1 MALPEKLCHSMY
13 TAGGYLLKIPQ
24 FTSPY
29 FKHPAEMRQTSSFNP
44 DSWRES
50 AVQSISRIRLFGTHE
65 PTPGLPVHHQL
76 LEILALIPALIQSAL
91 AGGADKTRDLK
102 EEEPVDETG
111 WNLGTSPVLQCLPLD
126 SPLLQQQNTKKLYGT
141 KNNCLPVQWGQI
153 LDNIHKK
160 TEKPNCYF

>member
-1 MALPEKLCHSMY
+1 MPLHVHGRRLPPQDIPVYKSLLQAPSRDKTDKHALTLTPGERV
-13 TAGGYLLKIPQ
+13 Q
-24 FTSPY
+24 F
-29 FKHPAEMRQTSSFNP
+29 
-44 DSWRES
+44 
-50 AVQSISRIRLFGTHE
+50 SRSVVSNSLGPHE
-65 PTPGLPVHHQL
+65 PTLGLPVHHQL

-102 EEEPVDETG
+102 EEEPGDETG

-153 LDNIHKK
+153 LDNIYKK
-160 TEKPNCYF
+160 SEKHNCYF